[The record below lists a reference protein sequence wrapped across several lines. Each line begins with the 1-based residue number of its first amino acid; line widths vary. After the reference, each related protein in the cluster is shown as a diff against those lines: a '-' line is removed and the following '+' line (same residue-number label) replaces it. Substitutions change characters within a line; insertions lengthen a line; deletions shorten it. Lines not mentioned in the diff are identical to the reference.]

1 MFKQHLTRLK
11 PFAAGHFRHIGLDVA
26 FVFAT
31 TSLVGASNLSY
42 NALTDSHLSIL
53 TAKIFTKFVNFDY
66 LYYLCTQ
73 ICE

>member
-1 MFKQHLTRLK
+1 MFSHHLTCLK
-11 PFAAGHFRHIGLDVA
+11 PFAAGLFRQIGLDVA